1 MTDSPNEKKFMREK
15 IVKPP
20 MIWRRIARRILGL
33 VLIAAIF
40 GAVAAASFVF
50 SRPFAE
56 KFLGKEPQETSIPI
70 TIEKDNEPTAPPPT
84 ETMEVTTEALSQSAA
99 EREEV
104 EEIVE
109 NAMAK
114 FAWTPENIG
123 RLNQALREI
132 GQNADKCIVTV
143 SPVKTQVDW
152 FDNPVETAGQYAGV
166 ILAVNPGEIT
176 ILTGTAA
183 LDEAD
188 SIRVIFGDGNVA
200 DGQVKQRDTVADM
213 ATISVA
219 ASGLSESTKNW
230 ICAVELGNSYS
241 VKTGDMVIAVGCPAG
256 RVHSVKYGF
265 VSYVA
270 KGVQVADGL
279 TRILCAD
286 IDCNA
291 GQGTFLLNL
300 SGQLIGWATEEF
312 ESDESP
318 GTAMIVPIS
327 EYKGTLQKLSNGI
340 SMPYFGIMGQDVNE
354 TMQEEGLPEG
364 IYITES
370 IAEGPAYRAGIQNGD
385 ILTKIQ
391 GEEIG
396 SMQAF
401 QTCLEGL
408 ESGETVSVVIQR
420 KGIEEYKEIEY
431 QVVIGAR

>member
-1 MTDSPNEKKFMREK
+1 MS
-15 IVKPP
+15 
-20 MIWRRIARRILGL
+20 
-33 VLIAAIF
+33 
-40 GAVAAASFVF
+40 
-50 SRPFAE
+50 
-56 KFLGKEPQETSIPI
+56 GK
-70 TIEKDNEPTAPPPT
+70 A
-84 ETMEVTTEALSQSAA
+84 
-99 EREEV
+99 
-104 EEIVE
+104 
-109 NAMAK
+109 
-114 FAWTPENIG
+114 
-123 RLNQALREI
+123 
-132 GQNADKCIVTV
+132 
-143 SPVKTQVDW
+143 
-152 FDNPVETAGQYAGV
+152 
-166 ILAVNPGEIT
+166 
-176 ILTGTAA
+176 
-183 LDEAD
+183 
-188 SIRVIFGDGNVA
+188 
-200 DGQVKQRDTVADM
+200 
-213 ATISVA
+213 
-219 ASGLSESTKNW
+219 
-230 ICAVELGNSYS
+230 
-241 VKTGDMVIAVGCPAG
+241 
-256 RVHSVKYGF
+256 
-265 VSYVA
+265 
-270 KGVQVADGL
+270 
-279 TRILCAD
+279 
-286 IDCNA
+286 
-291 GQGTFLLNL
+291 FLLNL